1 MKDQLKETIKE
12 MNRLEKQ
19 NQRFRTA
26 NAELKNKIE
35 KIRRRQSNN
44 PKDESP
50 IDYSHRQMQVS
61 NLAGAQEN
69 PDIDDEDPSFCQIQE
84 LPSLRCSIIDG
95 PGGPTKSSDIHQ
107 NVDWNEL
114 LVRESIPDDY
124 GTIRASET
132 NRAQN
137 EKLRQQDGNMI
148 MQNFN

>member
-1 MKDQLKETIKE
+1 
-12 MNRLEKQ
+12 
-19 NQRFRTA
+19 
-26 NAELKNKIE
+26 
-35 KIRRRQSNN
+35 
-44 PKDESP
+44 
-50 IDYSHRQMQVS
+50 MQVS
-61 NLAGAQEN
+61 NLAGGAQQANN
-69 PDIDDEDPSFCQIQE
+69 PDGDMMGDEEEDPSFCQIQE

-95 PGGPTKSSDIHQ
+95 PGGATKNSNVHQ
-107 NVDWNEL
+107 NVDWNDL